1 MMVADS
7 RPNGTAR
14 RRLTIMAHTILPTQI
29 TPKDAEALI
38 VTDDAQGRV
47 RILVMAPHQTLDA
60 NRDWIGATLT
70 TDATLA
76 LIEQLSASLR
86 ASRS

>member
-1 MMVADS
+1 
-7 RPNGTAR
+7 
-14 RRLTIMAHTILPTQI
+14 MAHTILPTQI

-60 NRDWIGATLT
+60 NDWIGATLT